1 MDTLDRDRLRPRGDD
16 GDDGDATTY
25 ASPQLATAGNGA
37 DDYRT
42 IAQDAREQR
51 RARHVRDDSAVQALG
66 WFSIALG
73 AAEIAMPRA
82 VARAAGAPLPA
93 AIVRTFGARE
103 IAAGVGLLTQPR
115 PAGWMWGRV
124 AGDALDL
131 VALAGSLASSRAA
144 RGRVLLTMGAI
155 AAITAADVNAA
166 RRLERRQASLPGE
179 MRRDG
184 SVRVERSVTINRPV
198 EECYRRWRDVERLP
212 EFMSH
217 LQSVER
223 IDDRRSRWTAKA
235 PAGMRVEWEA
245 EITHDAPNEW
255 IAWRSL
261 PGADIENAGAVRFV
275 PSRGG
280 TVVSVAMRYTPPLR
294 TVGKL
299 VGKVFGEEPEQ
310 PVREDLRRF
319 KRLLEAGEIPTT
331 QGQPAGRRSALFRM
345 LAKVNPA

>member
-1 MDTLDRDRLRPRGDD
+1 METLDRDRLRPRGS
-16 GDDGDATTY
+16 DGDATTY
-25 ASPQLATAGNGA
+25 ASPQLANSGNGA

-51 RARHVRDDSAVQALG
+51 RARQVRQDGAVQALG

-73 AAEIAMPRA
+73 AAEIVMPRA

-131 VALAGSLASSRAA
+131 AALTGSLVSSRAA

-179 MRRDG
+179 VRRDG
-184 SVRVERSVTINRPV
+184 SVRVEHSVTINRPV
-198 EECYRRWRDVERLP
+198 AECYRRWRDVERLP
-212 EFMSH
+212 DFMSH

-245 EITHDAPNEW
+245 EITHDEPNAW

-280 TVVSVAMRYTPPLR
+280 GTVVSVAMRYTPPLR

-299 VGKVFGEEPEQ
+299 VGKMFGEEPEQ
-310 PVREDLRRF
+310 QVREDLRRF
-319 KRLLEAGEIPTT
+319 KRLLETGEIPTT